1 MFNFLSNLLKNN
13 NLYTYIKN
21 NLLKVYTNN
30 TDIDCYLYGN
40 IEVLKNHIK
49 NSKINVVEYKF
60 KHYFIY
66 LYKMKN
72 KFILLTPI
80 SVNTNKHSYTDF
92 DKCIYNVFTDQNIK
106 DTILRKVSYDLYQY
120 YANQVK
126 TPLVKEIS
134 EVFDSVCLH
143 KHMLI
148 INDVIIPKHFI
159 YDNHN
164 KIELIPEDCK
174 TTIYQLKFIT
184 NNHNELLE
192 VIVNSDNK
200 NHPNVNPV
208 DNKYCIGN
216 YRYNYLTKDLVIKI
230 TNEIKIY
237 NLTNCYNIPASLKKY
252 VFDNK

>member
-1 MFNFLSNLLKNN
+1 MFNFLLNLFPNN
-13 NLYTYIKN
+13 NLYKYIKN
-21 NLLKVYTNN
+21 NLLKVYINN
-30 TDIDCYLYGN
+30 NEIECYLYGN
-40 IEVLKNHIK
+40 VEILHNHIK
-49 NSKINVVEYKF
+49 NNKVDIIKYKYE
-60 KHYFIY
+60 HYTIY
-66 LYKMKN
+66 LYKMKH
-72 KFILLTPI
+72 KFVLLTPI
-80 SVNTNKHSYTDF
+80 SINTNKYNYIDF
-92 DKCIYNVFTDQNIK
+92 NKCISNVFKEQNIK

-134 EVFDSVCLH
+134 TMFDSVCLT

-148 INDVIIPKHFI
+148 VNDTITPTHFI

-164 KIELIPEDCK
+164 KIELIPDDCK

-200 NHPNVNPV
+200 NHPNINPT
-208 DNKYCIGN
+208 DSKYCIGN
-216 YRYNYLTKDLVIKI
+216 YRYNYVTKDLVVKI
-230 TNEIKIY
+230 VNEIKIY
-237 NLTNCYNIPASLKKY
+237 NLTNCYNIPTSLKKY